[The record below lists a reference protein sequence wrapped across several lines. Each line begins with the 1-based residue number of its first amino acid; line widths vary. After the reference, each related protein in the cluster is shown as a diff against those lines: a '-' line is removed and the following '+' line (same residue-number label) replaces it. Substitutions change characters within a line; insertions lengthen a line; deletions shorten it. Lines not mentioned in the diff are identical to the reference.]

1 MALAEAETRKPI
13 PFDVEQL
20 DRLLDDAGIDVLV
33 ATSKHNIQYLL
44 GGYRFFFFDSMDAVG
59 VSRYLPALVY
69 RKGKPEQAAYIG
81 CGMESYERE
90 LGKFWPANLDL
101 SVIGSK
107 ETMQHAL
114 DHIKK
119 LGGVRR
125 VGVEFGVPAG
135 RRRGRAAS
143 GPVELRH
150 RRCGVSAGA
159 AACVQDA
166 GGDRIPAR
174 VVRAR
179 RGVDAGDLCAVQAGH
194 DQAGGQRDAAA

>member
-44 GGYRFFFFDSMDAVG
+44 GGYRFFFDSMDAVG

-81 CGMESYERE
+81 CGMKSYERE

-125 VGVEFGVPAG
+125 VGVELAFLPADG
-135 RRRGRAAS
+135 EARAAS

-166 GGDRIPAR
+166 GGDRILAR
-174 VVRAR
+174 VPPSASWR
-179 RGVDAGDLCAVQAGH
+179 RCWATFAQCRAGH
-194 DQAGGQRDAAA
+194 EQAGGQRDAAP